1 MATTTKK
8 INRTALNEMVEKG
21 MSKKEIATEL
31 GLLMG
36 ELNVLGVKLNIN
48 WRTRKRKNLVFE
60 FEDETIDMADPNQP
74 EGEEFVEELTTV
86 NI

>member
-21 MSKKEIATEL
+21 MSKKEIANEL

-36 ELNVLGVKLNIN
+36 ELNILGAQLNIN

-60 FEDETIDMADPNQP
+60 FEDETTNMADPTDA

>member
-1 MATTTKK
+1 
-8 INRTALNEMVEKG
+8 
-21 MSKKEIATEL
+21 MSKKEIANEL

-36 ELNVLGVKLNIN
+36 ELNILGAQLKIN

-60 FEDETIDMADPNQP
+60 FEDEPVDMADPNQP
-74 EGEEFVEELTTV
+74 EGEEFVEELETTIV

>member
-1 MATTTKK
+1 MATIKKTINPTTVNK
-8 INRTALNEMVEKG
+8 MVADG
-21 MSKKEIATEL
+21 MSKKEIANEL

-36 ELNVLGVKLNIN
+36 ELNILGAQLNIN

-60 FEDETIDMADPNQP
+60 FVDTDPTDA
-74 EGEEFVEELTTV
+74 EGEEFVPELETTAV